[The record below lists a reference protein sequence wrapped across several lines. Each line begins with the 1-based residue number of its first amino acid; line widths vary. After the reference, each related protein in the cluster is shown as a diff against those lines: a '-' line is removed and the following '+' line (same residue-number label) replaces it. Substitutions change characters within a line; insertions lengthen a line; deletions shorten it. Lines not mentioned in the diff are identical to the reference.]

1 MTHITTYRSCKP
13 YSYRADSRVLAFPDD
28 RPIIVFDGVC
38 IFCSG
43 FIKFVL
49 RHDKSEKFRFVT
61 AQSALGQALYQH
73 YRLDTQVFETNLV
86 IVDGRLH
93 TKLDA
98 FVQVMKRLPMPW
110 PLFAVLQV
118 LPRFLADRLYD
129 VIARNRYRLFGR
141 TEDCMVPPSRV
152 QTRFLG

>member
-1 MTHITTYRSCKP
+1 VTHIRTDRSAQP
-13 YSYRADSRVLAFPDD
+13 YSYRADSRVPAFPDD

-61 AQSALGQALYQH
+61 AQSTLGQALYQH
-73 YRLDTQVFETNLV
+73 YRLDTQVFETNLM
-86 IVDGRLH
+86 IVDGRLY

-118 LPRFLADRLYD
+118 LPGFLADRLYD

-141 TEDCMVPPSRV
+141 TEDCMVPPPRM